1 MPETKRRSNKPKI
14 SAITAVDISTIF
26 TEEIT
31 SSLLGHTTFFNSAID
46 SLKKLLTFPI
56 IKTPKQYAFQ
66 ARKDSNPQ
74 HSVLETD
81 ALPLELLTYLYY
93 KASITKALIIQN
105 LFCLCFFVHSMLL
118 IEGTILIEL
127 KFPLNVFSI
136 LVGCIIPSLALATLQ
151 CNYFYRCFFCHYL
164 TPYVKKQ
171 ASKSLLG
178 KSKNNPRDA

>member
-1 MPETKRRSNKPKI
+1 MPETKRRSNKPRI
-14 SAITAVDISTIF
+14 SAITVVDISTIF

-93 KASITKALIIQN
+93 K
-105 LFCLCFFVHSMLL
+105 
-118 IEGTILIEL
+118 
-127 KFPLNVFSI
+127 PL
-136 LVGCIIPSLALATLQ
+136 
-151 CNYFYRCFFCHYL
+151 
-164 TPYVKKQ
+164 
-171 ASKSLLG
+171 
-178 KSKNNPRDA
+178 